1 MNKKL
6 VLAVPLTASIA
17 LGLYACGGNDDN
29 HTDLNSVKN
38 IVVISAENRSFDN
51 LYGNFP
57 GANGL
62 QNVTATSAQQ
72 LDRDGS
78 VLATLPPIWGGLTG
92 TGVTPAVT
100 EAMTARLPNS
110 PFAIDDPAGFNTPLS
125 LTTRDLYHRFY
136 ENQMQI
142 NGGKNDKFAAWA
154 DSGGFVMGHYNT
166 NADKLPLYK
175 VAQQYTLA
183 DNFFMGAFGGSFL
196 NHQWLVCACTPVYPN
211 ADKSVAAGSISS
223 VNADGVS
230 LKLTA
235 ASPASAAPPAR
246 PP

>member
-38 IVVISAENRSFDN
+38 IVVIYAENRSFDN

-78 VLATLPPIWGGLTG
+78 VLATLP
-92 TGVTPAVT
+92 
-100 EAMTARLPNS
+100 
-110 PFAIDDPAGFNTPLS
+110 
-125 LTTRDLYHRFY
+125 
-136 ENQMQI
+136 
-142 NGGKNDKFAAWA
+142 
-154 DSGGFVMGHYNT
+154 
-166 NADKLPLYK
+166 
-175 VAQQYTLA
+175 
-183 DNFFMGAFGGSFL
+183 
-196 NHQWLVCACTPVYPN
+196 
-211 ADKSVAAGSISS
+211 
-223 VNADGVS
+223 
-230 LKLTA
+230 
-235 ASPASAAPPAR
+235 
-246 PP
+246 